1 MNQLCKT
8 HPKKEAL
15 SFCHTCKL
23 YYCDDCLAEI
33 GEYYYCKNQSCQVE
47 VIKEKNNT
55 NTHDKLF
62 KKGGFKVLKDLFII
76 YLAMFII
83 WFIFGDNPRKNMEY
97 LYQNEFQYKLGA
109 SFGFA
114 TIPLLLSLIYLLI
127 LKIYYK
133 NCKRDFN
140 YHFFTKSAVIINVVF
155 LIFFL
160 IFLVFANRLKI

>member
-1 MNQLCKT
+1 MDNICYNHQE
-8 HPKKEAL
+8 KKAL
-15 SFCHTCKL
+15 SFCQTCKK
-23 YYCDDCLAEI
+23 YYCDDCLVEI
-33 GEYYYCKNQSCQVE
+33 GEYYYCKNKSCQVE

-55 NTHDKLF
+55 NPNTKLS
-62 KKGGFKVLKDLFII
+62 KKSGFKILKDLSTI
-76 YLAMFII
+76 YLAMFIV

-133 NCKRDFN
+133 NCKKDFN
-140 YHFFTKSAVIINVVF
+140 YRFFTKSAVIINIVF

-160 IFLVFANRLKI
+160 IFLVFANRIKI